1 MTKKSIL
8 MLIIVMISSACSS
21 VQAGEAWVNAIRA
34 SSVWAS
40 FPCKDYLI
48 TVACGTAKDYSDPG
62 SLPPIIKIGDTIKYT
77 DKDGE
82 KQTFHVKAINFF
94 IFEEDVDTTYGGQ
107 RLKARKGET
116 TCSLYETTKAFRS
129 PNYLSKIVVKGCL
142 PLQ

>member
-1 MTKKSIL
+1 MTKKSL
-8 MLIIVMISSACSS
+8 LTLIIYMISPTFSA
-21 VQAGEAWVNAIRA
+21 VQAGEAWVNAIRS

-62 SLPPIIKIGDTIKYT
+62 NLPPIIKVGDTIKYT

-82 KQTFHVKAINFF
+82 RRTFHVKAINFF
-94 IFEEDVDTTYGGQ
+94 IFDRDVDTAYGGQ

-116 TCSLYETTKAFRS
+116 TCSLYETTKVFRS
-129 PNYLSKIVVKGCL
+129 PDYLSKIVVKGCI
-142 PLQ
+142 PLR